1 MISEYNICRI
11 YIKVKILRQITG
23 FRRLGFGREKA
34 CEIDARK
41 LAYRRDAEHHDERKG
56 QRQKRFE
63 NIFSLCFHCF
73 LPPFCFYALFFTAVP
88 FYASVVLYASLA
100 EFSQSYIS
108 TLSEKHNI
116 LSIIDGF

>member
-11 YIKVKILRQITG
+11 HIKIETLRQITDLL
-23 FRRLGFGREKA
+23 RLGFGREKA
-34 CEIDARK
+34 CPIYAGE
-41 LAYRRDAEHHDERKG
+41 LAQWRDAEHHDECKG

-88 FYASVVLYASLA
+88 FYASAVFYASLA